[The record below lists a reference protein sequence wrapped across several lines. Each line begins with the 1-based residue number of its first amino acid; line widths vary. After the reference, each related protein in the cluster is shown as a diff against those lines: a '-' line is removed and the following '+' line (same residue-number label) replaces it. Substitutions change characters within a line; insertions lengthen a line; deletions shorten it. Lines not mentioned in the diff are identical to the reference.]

1 MKKLFF
7 LTALLCASLMGFAV
21 DQDTWIPVNAD
32 GAAYANQFKWYEI
45 DGIAKP
51 NNVVEIQKPGFTTEV
66 GIYLNFT
73 DAAFD
78 AVYFNDV
85 LATDGTEY
93 KQDGAGMVIHI
104 SALTMKNTN
113 IVLKQGTTVRFGLR
127 VYNDKGTSSGTEKED
142 PALSLNETAVT
153 LSAES
158 PAETF
163 QIIPTQSGDG
173 AITYVSDKP
182 GIASVDADGLVT
194 AVGRGT
200 ANISVKTAETE
211 TYAAAIK
218 KLTVTVNGPI
228 NWDGLDWL
236 AGSSDK
242 YKLVVTPDIADNFGG
257 KHVQGSDLW
266 IGFPS
271 AAFGEMSIEPSD
283 GAGAWKTFAL
293 SNFPNK
299 VNQFTV
305 VCDGTTYTFDV
316 YFVDGAEIP
325 TAISHVADGAKAIK
339 IIENGQVVIVRNGVK
354 YNVAGQEI
362 K

>member
-1 MKKLFF
+1 MKKVFF
-7 LTALLCASLMGFAV
+7 LTALLCASVMGFAV
-21 DQDTWIPVNAD
+21 DQDTWIPVNGD

-66 GIYLNFT
+66 GIYLNFA

-85 LATDGTEY
+85 LATNGTEY
-93 KQDGAGMVIHI
+93 KQDGAGMVLHI

-113 IVLKQGTTVRFGLR
+113 IVIKNGTTVRFGLR
-127 VYNDKGTSSGTEKED
+127 VYNDKGTSSGTEKAD
-142 PALSLNETAVT
+142 PALSLNETEVT
-153 LSAES
+153 LSTES
-158 PAETF
+158 SAKTF
-163 QIIPTQSGDG
+163 QIIATQSGDG

-200 ANISVKTAETE
+200 ANISVKTAETD

-218 KLTVTVNGPI
+218 KLVVTVNGPI
-228 NWDGLDWL
+228 SWDGLDWL
-236 AGSSDK
+236 AGSNDK
-242 YKLVVTPDIADNFGG
+242 YKLVVTPEIADNFGG

-271 AAFGEMSIEPSD
+271 AAFGDMSIEPSAGD
-283 GAGAWKTFAL
+283 GAWKTFAL

-299 VNQFTV
+299 ENQFTV
-305 VCDGTTYTFDV
+305 ECGGTTYTFDV

-339 IIENGQVVIVRNGVK
+339 MIEDGKLIIIKNGVRYDATGQVIR
-354 YNVAGQEI
+354 
-362 K
+362 

>member
-7 LTALLCASLMGFAV
+7 LTALLCASLMSFAV

-85 LATDGTEY
+85 LATNGTEY
-93 KQDGAGMVIHI
+93 KQDGAGMVLHI

-153 LSAES
+153 LDAAVS
-158 PAETF
+158 ETF
-163 QIIPTQSGDG
+163 QIIPSQSGDG

-211 TYAAAIK
+211 TYAAATK

-236 AGSSDK
+236 AGSNNK
-242 YKLVVTPDIADNFGG
+242 YKLVVTPEIADNFGG
-257 KHVQGSDLW
+257 KHVQGTDLW

-271 AAFGEMSIEPSD
+271 ADFGDMSIEPSD

-299 VNQFTV
+299 ENQFTV
-305 VCDGTTYTFDV
+305 VCGGTTYTFDV
-316 YFVDGAEIP
+316 YYADGDTA
-325 TAISHVADGAKAIK
+325 TAIGKVESGKVESKK
-339 IIENGQVVIVRNGVK
+339 IIDNGQVVIVRNGVK
-354 YNVAGQEI
+354 YNVAGQEV

>member
-7 LTALLCASLMGFAV
+7 LTALLCASLMSFAV

-85 LATDGTEY
+85 LATNGTEY
-93 KQDGAGMVIHI
+93 KQDGAGMVLHI

-153 LSAES
+153 LDAAVS
-158 PAETF
+158 ETF
-163 QIIPTQSGDG
+163 QIIPSQSGDG

-211 TYAAAIK
+211 TYAAATK

-236 AGSSDK
+236 AGSNNK
-242 YKLVVTPDIADNFGG
+242 YKLVVTPEIADNFGG
-257 KHVQGSDLW
+257 KHVQGTDLW

-271 AAFGEMSIEPSD
+271 ADFGDMSIEPSD

-299 VNQFTV
+299 ENQFTV
-305 VCDGTTYTFDV
+305 VCGGTTYTFDV
-316 YFVDGAEIP
+316 YYADGDTA
-325 TAISHVADGAKAIK
+325 TAIGKVESGKVESKK

-354 YNVAGQEI
+354 YNVAGQEV